1 MSEREFQ
8 HTLARELARWDA
20 EVVDLVSILDD
31 QIKVLKRAV
40 EALRNEAIGDTQ
52 TAIKNRGGISLDTT
66 KKMKEITQAL
76 ATATVSKINLDKS
89 AALRAKMLSP
99 EQRYAAFQAGI
110 LAMEYKPR
118 RQFIEEVLAQHNA
131 LREKNVN
138 LGVEEVTSYHAPK
151 SVVLY

>member
-20 EVVDLVSILDD
+20 EVVDLTAVLDD
-31 QIKVLKRAV
+31 QIKVLKRMV
-40 EALRNEAIGDTQ
+40 EALRNEALGDNGVAVKNG
-52 TAIKNRGGISLDTT
+52 AITLDTAR
-66 KKMKEITQAL
+66 KVKEVTQSL

-89 AALRAKMLSP
+89 AALRAKMLTP

-110 LAMEYKPR
+110 AALPYKER
-118 RQFIEEVLAQHNA
+118 RTFIEEVLGQHNA
-131 LREKNVN
+131 AREKAVN
-138 LGVEEVTSYHAPK
+138 LGLETVTSYNAPK